1 MKSLE
6 PRSILK
12 LLRFTSWGRLS
23 ITSKITLGYLLL
35 SLIPILAI
43 GILAYR
49 NSRASLENEIIDKLQ
64 AVAENKSYIIKSWLR
79 DQLSDAANLA
89 GNTDVRALL
98 SPAFRVVY
106 PNLVAQTPEGRM
118 ERVKTLITSLQETNP
133 SYVDMLIADNEG
145 RVIAS
150 SSKALLQEG
159 KSVSEIGLTKLEKNE
174 AFFVSPVF
182 FSYIAQ
188 LHVFV
193 ISTPIHDNNAIVVGN
208 AILEV
213 DLRPIHRLLEER
225 SGLGN
230 TGEVLLVDHD
240 FRMLTH
246 SRFSEESTLLKLLP
260 DNAAWRAGID
270 GKPGEAN
277 YRDYRDVPVIASYL
291 PLREMGA
298 VLIAKKDQSESFS
311 PVVRLRNTVLG
322 VIALT
327 MVLATGV
334 SLWAARVTARPILQA
349 EALERLK
356 ADFTAMI
363 VHDLRSPLTAVL
375 SSAALIEDGVVG
387 PVTEEQKKWLINIQ
401 TSVRKL
407 VELVNDFLDLSK
419 IEAGRID
426 LTRKEVDLNR
436 LIQDSLEQHRI
447 LADNKGVSLKNRAY
461 QGLPP
466 VQADPRR
473 LEQVLNNLLS
483 NAIKFTP
490 AGGEIEVGAVHENA
504 TEAKVWVKD
513 NGVGIPTGE
522 TGSLFELYQQTSSGK
537 GSDQKGT
544 GLGLVICKM
553 IVETHG
559 GKIWVESEEGK
570 GTTFFFSLPFE
581 A

>member
-1 MKSLE
+1 MKSLQAC
-6 PRSILK
+6 SILK
-12 LLRFTSWGRLS
+12 RLRFSSWRRLS

-49 NSRASLENEIIDKLQ
+49 NSRASLENEIINKLQ
-64 AVAENKSYIIKSWLR
+64 AVVENKSYIIKSWLR

-89 GNTDVRALL
+89 GNTDVRAVL

-106 PNLVAQTPEGRM
+106 PNLVAETPEDRM
-118 ERVKTLITSLQETNP
+118 ERVKTLITALQETNP
-133 SYVDMLIADNEG
+133 SYVDILIADNEG

-159 KSVSEIGLTKLEKNE
+159 NSVSEIGLTKLEKNE
-174 AFFVSPVF
+174 AFFISPVF
-182 FSYIAQ
+182 FSRIAQ

-193 ISTPIHDNNAIVVGN
+193 ISTPIHDNNANVVGN

-230 TGEVLLVDHD
+230 TGEVLLVDRD

-246 SRFSEESTLLKLLP
+246 SRFSEESSLLKLLP

-270 GKPGEAN
+270 GKQGEAT
-277 YRDYRDVPVIASYL
+277 YRDYRDVPVIASYF

-311 PVVRLRNTVLG
+311 PVVKLRNTVLG

-327 MVLATGV
+327 MILAVCV
-334 SLWAARVTARPILQA
+334 SLWAARITARPILEA
-349 EALERLK
+349 EALERLR

-407 VELVNDFLDLSK
+407 VELVSNFLDLSK

-426 LTRKEVDLNR
+426 LSRKKVDLNR
-436 LIQDSLEQHRI
+436 LIQDNLEQYRI
-447 LADNKGVSLKNRAY
+447 LAHNKGISLKNRAY
-461 QGLPP
+461 QGLPS
-466 VQADPRR
+466 VHADPRR
-473 LEQVLNNLLS
+473 LEQVLSNLLS

-522 TGSLFELYQQTSSGK
+522 IGRLFELYHQTSSGK

-559 GKIWVESEEGK
+559 GKIWAESEEGK

-581 A
+581 V

>member
-1 MKSLE
+1 VN
-6 PRSILK
+6 
-12 LLRFTSWGRLS
+12 RFNVLHVSSWGGLS

-49 NSRASLENEIIDKLQ
+49 NSRTSLEKEIVDKLE
-64 AVAENKSYIIKSWLR
+64 AVAENKSYIIRSWLR

-89 GNTDVRALL
+89 SNTDVRAVL

-106 PNLVAQTPEGRM
+106 PDLVANTAEERI
-118 ERVKTLITSLQETNP
+118 ERVKTLITAIHETNP
-133 SYVDMLIADNEG
+133 SYVDIMISDSAG
-145 RVIAS
+145 KVVAS

-159 KSVSEIGLTKLEKNE
+159 SRLSEIGLADLEKNE
-174 AFFVSPVF
+174 AFFISPVF
-182 FSYIAQ
+182 FSQIAQ

-193 ISTPIHDNNAIVVGN
+193 IATPIHDNNATVVGT

-225 SGLGN
+225 AGLGT
-230 TGEVLLVDHD
+230 TGEVLLADRD
-240 FRMLTH
+240 FKMLTH
-246 SRFSEESTLLKLLP
+246 SRFSEESTLLKFLP
-260 DNAAWRAGID
+260 DNAAWRAGLE
-270 GKPGEAN
+270 GKQAVAF
-277 YRDYRDVPVIASYL
+277 YRDYRDVPVIASYF

-298 VLIAKKDQSESFS
+298 VLIAKKDQSEGFA
-311 PVVRLRNTVLG
+311 PVVNLRNTVLAI
-322 VIALT
+322 IALT
-327 MVLATGV
+327 MIVAV
-334 SLWAARVTARPILQA
+334 WISLWAARITARPILQA

-387 PVTEEQKKWLINIQ
+387 PVTEEQKKWLVSIQ

-407 VELVNDFLDLSK
+407 VELVSNFLDLSK

-426 LTRKEVDLNR
+426 LTREEVDLNR
-436 LIQDSLEQHRI
+436 FIRESLEQYQI
-447 LADNKGVSLKNRAY
+447 LARNKKISLKKRAY
-461 QGLPP
+461 QGMPP
-466 VQADPRR
+466 VNADPRR
-473 LEQVLNNLLS
+473 LEQVLSNLIG

-490 AGGEIEVGAVHENA
+490 VGGEIEVGAVHENA

-513 NGVGIPTGE
+513 NGVGIPTE
-522 TGSLFELYQQTSSGK
+522 EVGSLFELYQQTSSGK
-537 GSDQKGT
+537 NSDQKGT

-559 GKIWVESEEGK
+559 GKIWVESEHGK